1 MFKLDLKKV
10 SVVAIA
16 SLFAINSL
24 NAGGNEIKLKTPSLK
39 ERAIDGA
46 IKYKIK
52 NGTYAGV
59 YKVNENAYKEH
70 YKFGRMPT
78 KNEIKAW
85 DIDVR
90 YDWQGLPDGKGTV
103 EQGDELFEKHCAM
116 CHGDMGTGGNGY
128 PTLVGGQGSL
138 KNQLVN
144 PEAGDEPPIRTI
156 GSYWPYASTLWWY
169 VKTGMP
175 FPHPMS
181 LSDDEVYAIVA
192 YLLSVNEI
200 EIDGQELDD
209 EYELTKEKLMKVVM
223 PNVDGFYPDVNGKDG
238 PQNMKKFLSDPKNY
252 GTPTTRC
259 MKNCPTGKVVHIKN
273 SLDDGITPKPTQV
286 RDLPPKAKA
295 SDGGGDSKFAKLYE
309 DKCNA
314 CHGNK
319 AIAPVPGDKEAWA
332 PRIKQGKETLYKH
345 AISGFQGMPPKGGH
359 ADMSDA
365 DIKGIVDYMVGKSK

>member
-1 MFKLDLKKV
+1 MFILDLKKI
-10 SVVAIA
+10 SIA
-16 SLFAINSL
+16 AALTLFASSSLFA
-24 NAGGNEIKLKTPSLK
+24 AEKDIKLKTPSLK

-46 IKYKIK
+46 IKYQVKDGI
-52 NGTYAGV
+52 YAGAYRV
-59 YKVNENAYKEH
+59 NTKVEKLAPR
-70 YKFGRMPT
+70 FGRAPT
-78 KNEIKAW
+78 ANEIARW

-103 EQGDELFEKHCAM
+103 EQGDELYEKHCSM

-128 PTLVGGQGSL
+128 PTLSGGQGTL
-138 KNQLVN
+138 KNQLIH
-144 PEAGDEPPIRTI
+144 PEEGDEPPIRTI

-181 LSDDEVYAIVA
+181 LSNDEVYAIVA
-192 YLLSVNEI
+192 YLLSINEI

-223 PNVDGFYPDVNGKDG
+223 PNVNGFYPDVNGKDG

-259 MKNCPTGKVVHIKN
+259 MKDCPTAKVVHIKAT
-273 SLDDGITPKPTQV
+273 LDDGIEPPVSTK
-286 RDLPPKAKA
+286 RDLPKVKAGE
-295 SDGGGDSKFAKLYE
+295 GGAENSKFAKLFE

-332 PRIKQGKETLYKH
+332 DRIKQGNETLYTHGIK
-345 AISGFQGMPPKGGH
+345 GFKGMPPKGG
-359 ADMSDA
+359 AVDLSDA
-365 DIKGIVDYMVGKSK
+365 DVKGIIDYMVNKSK